1 MIDLSLDSLNVLSIQ
16 DLKTYFFTSKGVV
29 KAVDGV
35 SIDIAKGEIAGL
47 VGESGCGK
55 SVTCLSILK
64 LIPNPPA
71 KIVGGKIFL
80 DSIDLVQQS
89 EKQMRKSRGSKVGMI
104 FQDPLSSLNPI
115 IKVGKQLTETILAHD
130 KLSKKEAEQKGIE
143 LLSAV
148 GIPDPE
154 LRMDQYP
161 FELSGGMRQRIMIAL
176 AICTSPILL
185 IADEPTTNLDVTI
198 QAQILELIRTVRDKR
213 GTAVLF
219 ITHNLGIVAWLCDRV
234 NVMYAGKIVE
244 KCPTANLFS
253 SPLHPY
259 TRALLNSVPK
269 LGEDGSSELGQISGE
284 VPDLIAPPSGCR
296 FHPRCMHAKE
306 ICSKVEPDLIEVK
319 PNHFVSCFMYQEEV
333 WGKT

>member
-1 MIDLSLDSLNVLSIQ
+1 MIDVSSDSLNVLSIQ
-16 DLKTYFFTSKGVV
+16 DLKTYFFTSRGVV

-71 KIVGGKIFL
+71 KIVSGKIFL
-80 DSIDLVQQS
+80 EAIDLVQLT

-130 KLSKKEAEQKGIE
+130 KLSKKEAKQKGIE

-198 QAQILELIRTVRDKR
+198 QAQILELIRTVRDTK

-244 KCPTANLFS
+244 KCLTADLFS

-259 TRALLNSVPK
+259 AQALLNSVPK
-269 LGEDGSSELGQISGE
+269 LGEDSRSELGQISGE
-284 VPDLIAPPSGCR
+284 VPDLVSPPSGCR
-296 FHPRCMHAKE
+296 FHPRCTHAKE
-306 ICSKVEPDLIEVK
+306 ICSKVEPDLLEVE
-319 PNHFVSCFMYQEEV
+319 PDHFVSCLMYQEEV

>member
-1 MIDLSLDSLNVLSIQ
+1 MIDVSSDSLNVLSIQ
-16 DLKTYFFTSKGVV
+16 DLKTYFFTSRGVV

-71 KIVGGKIFL
+71 KIVSGKIFL
-80 DSIDLVQQS
+80 EAIDLVQLT

-130 KLSKKEAEQKGIE
+130 KLSKKEAKQKGIE

-198 QAQILELIRTVRDKR
+198 QAQIL
-213 GTAVLF
+213 
-219 ITHNLGIVAWLCDRV
+219 
-234 NVMYAGKIVE
+234 
-244 KCPTANLFS
+244 S
-253 SPLHPY
+253 
-259 TRALLNSVPK
+259 
-269 LGEDGSSELGQISGE
+269 
-284 VPDLIAPPSGCR
+284 
-296 FHPRCMHAKE
+296 
-306 ICSKVEPDLIEVK
+306 
-319 PNHFVSCFMYQEEV
+319 
-333 WGKT
+333 